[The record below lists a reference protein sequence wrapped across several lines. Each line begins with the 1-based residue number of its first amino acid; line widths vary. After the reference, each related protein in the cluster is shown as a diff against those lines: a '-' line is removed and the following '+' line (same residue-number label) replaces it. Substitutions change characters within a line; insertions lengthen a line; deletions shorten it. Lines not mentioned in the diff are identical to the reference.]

1 MNKLES
7 SDDFENC
14 FGPKNRG
21 VPSEKRN
28 WNYKRVL
35 SIKNVEI
42 RTNANFEK
50 FEVSPNKNESN
61 EKAPTL
67 FGG

>member
-21 VPSEKRN
+21 VPSE
-28 WNYKRVL
+28 
-35 SIKNVEI
+35 SGTEI
-42 RTNANFEK
+42 I
-50 FEVSPNKNESN
+50 NE
-61 EKAPTL
+61 
-67 FGG
+67 F